1 MPETKATLRYLRSSP
16 YKVREVL
23 GLIRGLE
30 VSEAQRVLRFSDRGA
45 ARDVL
50 KVLNSAV
57 ANADHTLN
65 LPPDELYVS
74 VAFAD
79 EGPTIKRWRPR
90 ARGRATRIRKRTC
103 HITVTVARLTDEQ
116 LQARR
121 RREAAGVP
129 GGRRRGVLPG
139 RRRRGEEGT
148 AKEPAPARGR
158 RRGAEPEAPAGVEE
172 EAPEEA
178 SLSEVEPGPPAVETE
193 PGPPAVEAEP
203 GPPAVE
209 AEPGPPDAAEAE
221 AEGVEA
227 ETSPLA
233 VEAGHE
239 EDTEARA
246 TRYAT
251 LGRHEEPEAPEAEAE
266 GEEDEGPKEEK

>member
-16 YKVREVL
+16 YKAREVL

-30 VSEAQRVLRFSDRGA
+30 VEEAQRVLRFSERGA

-57 ANADHTLN
+57 ANADNNLN

-139 RRRRGEEGT
+139 RRRRGEEA
-148 AKEPAPARGR
+148 AKEPAAAGGR
-158 RRGAEPEAPAGVEE
+158 RRGSAPEAPVEE
-172 EAPEEA
+172 MPAEVEDT
-178 SLSEVEPGPPAVETE
+178 SLS
-193 PGPPAVEAEP
+193 EAEP
-203 GPPAVE
+203 GPPE
-209 AEPGPPDAAEAE
+209 AAEAE
-221 AEGVEA
+221 AAGAEA
-227 ETSPLA
+227 ETSEGEA
-233 VEAGHE
+233 EAEVESE
-239 EDTEARA
+239 TEAAARA
-246 TRYAT
+246 ARYSN
-251 LGRHEEPEAPEAEAE
+251 LGRHEDETAADKPETEAEEPVGGEEGTAPGQEAEPEE
-266 GEEDEGPKEEK
+266 GK